1 MDLPR
6 FNGEDP
12 YGWLAMAEHYLDY
25 YEVPPQQWVLVAAC
39 NFGADGSIWMKG
51 FEQRHGRD
59 NCGLFVE
66 LLLQRFGG
74 GGGEV
79 IGLISNPNSLI
90 FSNMAQW
97 MIISL
102 SLLSFLVE

>member
-1 MDLPR
+1 MDLPC

-25 YEVPPQQWVLVAAC
+25 YEVPPQQWVLIAAC
-39 NFGADGSIWMKG
+39 NFGADASIWMRG
-51 FEQRHGRD
+51 FEQRHAETIGD
-59 NCGLFVE
+59 YLLNCCSNVL
-66 LLLQRFGG
+66 GG
-74 GGGEV
+74 GV

-90 FSNMAQW
+90 FSNRAQW